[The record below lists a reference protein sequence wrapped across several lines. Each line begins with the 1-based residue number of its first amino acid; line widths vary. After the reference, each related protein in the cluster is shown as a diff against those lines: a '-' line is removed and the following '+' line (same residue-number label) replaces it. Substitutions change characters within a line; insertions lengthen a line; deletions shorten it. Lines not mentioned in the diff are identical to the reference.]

1 MLSTVRRGVESA
13 AQAVLVAMLRTYRAY
28 ISPLLGTHCRF
39 HPTCSVY
46 ALEAVRRHGPWRGA
60 LLALRRLSRCHP
72 LHPGGVDL
80 VPEAVTRRDS
90 SSRRDS
96 SRREER

>member
-13 AQAVLVAMLRTYRAY
+13 AQAVLVAMLRTYRACV
-28 ISPLLGTHCRF
+28 SPLLGTHCRF

-80 VPEAVTRRDS
+80 VPEAVTRCD